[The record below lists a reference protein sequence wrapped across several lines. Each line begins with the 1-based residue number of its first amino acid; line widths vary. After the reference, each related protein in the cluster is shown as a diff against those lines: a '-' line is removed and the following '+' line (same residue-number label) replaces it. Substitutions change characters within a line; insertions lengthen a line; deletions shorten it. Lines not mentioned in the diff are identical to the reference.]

1 MPEYVV
7 DFSEFSK
14 IIDELLSKTN
24 SSPSPEPEIKSD
36 MINKYKQLYEASIKI
51 EDLKNKRAETIKYID
66 SYNVKLK
73 SIDSQIA
80 ELNKL
85 FSN

>member
-14 IIDELLSKTN
+14 IVDELLSKRKVN
-24 SSPSPEPEIKSD
+24 PDPESKSD

-66 SYNVKLK
+66 AYNVQLK
-73 SIDSQIA
+73 SINSQID

>member
-14 IIDELLSKTN
+14 IVDDLLSKRKVN
-24 SSPSPEPEIKSD
+24 PDPEIKSD

-66 SYNVKLK
+66 AYNVQLK
-73 SIDSQIA
+73 SINSQID

>member
-14 IIDELLSKTN
+14 IVDELLSKRKVN
-24 SSPSPEPEIKSD
+24 PDPEIKSD

-66 SYNVKLK
+66 AYNVQLK
-73 SIDSQIA
+73 SINSQID

>member
-7 DFSEFSK
+7 DFSELSK
-14 IIDELLSKTN
+14 IVDELLSKRKA
-24 SSPSPEPEIKSD
+24 SPEPEIKSD

-66 SYNVKLK
+66 AYNVKLK